1 MFSCRLS
8 YLLLDPLHAAL
19 DGTLA
24 HRLAHFLSLFPK
36 TTDAP
41 RLVGCAQVEPVE
53 GLGEPEVGIDARNH
67 HAEIYGHKLDAKE

>member
-1 MFSCRLS
+1 MPAS

-19 DGTLA
+19 DGALA
-24 HRLAHFLSLFPK
+24 HRLAHFLFLFPK

-41 RLVGCAQVEPVE
+41 RLVGCLQVEPVD
-53 GLGEPEVGIDARNH
+53 GLGKPEVGIDARNH